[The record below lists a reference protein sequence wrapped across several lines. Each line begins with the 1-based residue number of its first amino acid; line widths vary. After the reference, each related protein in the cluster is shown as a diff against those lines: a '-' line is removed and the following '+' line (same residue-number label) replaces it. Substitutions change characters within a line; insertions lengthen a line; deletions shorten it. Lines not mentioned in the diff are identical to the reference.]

1 MTEPIAPHGGTLV
14 QRFADADE
22 RRSWLARVT
31 SLPQITLTRREI
43 SDLEMIAIG
52 AFSPLEGFLGETDY
66 ESVVARMR
74 LANGLPWTIPVT
86 LAVTAAEER
95 RYNPGSD
102 VALVEE
108 GGKPLAIFHLAEK
121 YRPDKKRE
129 ALEVYRTT
137 EEAHPGVKA
146 VYDQGEFYLGG
157 KVTALDRPS
166 DIEFQSHR
174 LDPRQTRELFAAK
187 SWRRIVAFQTR
198 NPIHRAHEYLQKC
211 ALESCDGLL
220 VHPLVGETKGDDI
233 PAAVRMECYKVTA
246 PGLLSGRPRRALG
259 IAGQHAV
266 CGPARSDLSRVD
278 AQELRLH
285 AFHRWPRP
293 RGRRHVLRHVRRAPH
308 LRRVLGGRDRHHAAL
323 LRAHLLVPALRG
335 YGLDEDLPPF
345 QGAPHRALRYQGPR
359 NAFAGRAAADGVLAA
374 RGRGHPDPCHE
385 AAVTF
390 ADTYRSLVEHL
401 VTWAKGT
408 APHLTI
414 SKTRVVA

>member
-22 RRSWLARVT
+22 RRSWLTRVT

-233 PAAVRMECYKVTA
+233 PAAVRMECYKALLQDYYPADRVVLSVLPANMRYAGPREAIFHALMRKNYGCTHFIVGRDHA
-246 PGLLSGRPRRALG
+246 GVGTYYGTYDAHRIFDAFSAEEIGITPLFYEHTFWCQRCEGMASTKTCPHSKEHHIALSGTKVREM
-259 IAGQHAV
+259 
-266 CGPARSDLSRVD
+266 LSRG
-278 AQELRLH
+278 E
-285 AFHRWPRP
+285 RP
-293 RGRRHVLRHVRRAPH
+293 PMEFSRPEVADILIRAMRQP
-308 LRRVLGGRDRHHAAL
+308 
-323 LRAHLLVPALRG
+323 
-335 YGLDEDLPPF
+335 
-345 QGAPHRALRYQGPR
+345 
-359 NAFAGRAAADGVLAA
+359 
-374 RGRGHPDPCHE
+374 
-385 AAVTF
+385 
-390 ADTYRSLVEHL
+390 
-401 VTWAKGT
+401 
-408 APHLTI
+408 
-414 SKTRVVA
+414 